1 MSFMEDEASDCEVDS
16 RSRLESFMFSC
27 QLSSEV
33 PFYTFQAD
41 EDDDVEHFLE
51 LRTICL
57 GDGAKEENNVVEVT
71 AMNHQGKKISVP
83 VANLHISCLPMV
95 SLGEF
100 ELMAP
105 VTLRLKSGSGPV
117 TISGLHLVATEN
129 EESEMSDEEE
139 DDDDDDDIEELP
151 SVKPAKK
158 KQKL

>member
-1 MSFMEDEASDCEVDS
+1 MSFVGDEVSDSGVDS
-16 RSRLESFMFSC
+16 RSRLESYVFSC
-27 QLSSEV
+27 ELSSES

-41 EDDDVEHFLE
+41 EDEDVEHFLE

-57 GDGAKEENNVVEVT
+57 GDGAKQENNVVEVT

-83 VANLHISCLPMV
+83 VANLNISCLPMV

-105 VTLRLKSGSGPV
+105 VTLRLKSGSGPLTV
-117 TISGLHLVATEN
+117 SGLHLVATEN
-129 EESEMSDEEE
+129 EESGISDE
-139 DDDDDDDIEELP
+139 DDDDDDVSEEEMP

-158 KQKL
+158 KQRA